1 MMGEAPM
8 RVVGLVA
15 SFLLVGAGAAIV
27 ELTAQDENPVVEVYK
42 TPT

>member
-1 MMGEAPM
+1 M

-15 SFLLVGAGAAIV
+15 LFLLVVAGTAMV